1 MKNLIYFWFRR
12 DLRLQDNHGLYRAL
26 QLAKAQHKQVQCVFI
41 FDTNILDRLSNK
53 SDARVQFLHQE
64 ISLLKRELQKVN
76 SDLEVW
82 HGNPINIW
90 QDEIQKTSPF
100 AIFCN
105 TDYEPSAII
114 RDRSVGELCDA
125 SDVEFH
131 SFKDICI
138 FERSEVVKDDSKPY
152 TVFTPYSKK
161 WKIKLAEHPILH
173 YPSESYLAFLS
184 PRNDARAFHLPTL
197 NDLGFEHTNI
207 AFPEKSVSKNLI
219 KEYTHQRNF
228 PAIQGTSRLGI
239 HFRFGTI
246 SIREKLKKALLLNE
260 TFVNELIWRDF
271 YMQIL
276 WHFPQVVGQA
286 FKPAYD
292 KIEWRNNDQEFEQ
305 WKSGQTGFPIVDAGM
320 RELNTTGFMHNRVRM
335 IVASFLTKHLL
346 IDWRWGEAYFA
357 EKLLDFELASN
368 NGGWQW
374 AAGCGVDAAPYF
386 RVFNPTLQT
395 EKFDKNYEYIK
406 KWVPEFGTQQYA
418 KPMVDHALARKR
430 CLETYDAALKN
441 L

>member
-1 MKNLIYFWFRR
+1 MKNTIYFWFRR

-26 QLAKAQHKQVQCVFI
+26 QLAKSQHKQVQCVFI
-41 FDTNILDRLSNK
+41 FDTNILGRLSNK
-53 SDARVQFLHQE
+53 ADARVQFLHQE
-64 ISLLKRELQKVN
+64 ISLLKRDLQKAN
-76 SDLEVW
+76 SDLAVW
-82 HGNPINIW
+82 YGNPINIW
-90 QDEIQKTSPF
+90 QDEIEKNSPF

-114 RDRSVGELCDA
+114 RDRSVAELCHA
-125 SDVEFH
+125 NDVEFH

-138 FERSEVVKDDSKPY
+138 FEKSEVVKDDNKPY
-152 TVFTPYSKK
+152 TVYTPYSKK
-161 WKIKLAEHPILH
+161 WKNKLAEHPILH
-173 YPSESYLAFLS
+173 YPSESHLGLLS
-184 PRNDARAFHLPTL
+184 PRNDTREFHLPTL
-197 NDLGFEHTNI
+197 NDLGFENTNI
-207 AFPEKSVSKNLI
+207 AFPEKSVSKNI
-219 KEYTHQRNF
+219 IADYTQQRNF

-246 SIREKLKKALLLNE
+246 SIREKLQKALLLNE

-292 KIEWRNNDQEFEQ
+292 KIEWRNNEHEFEL

-406 KWVPEFGTQQYA
+406 KWVPEFGTHQYA
-418 KPMVDHALARKR
+418 KPMVDHAFARNR
-430 CLETYDAALKN
+430 CLATYKSALN
-441 L
+441 E